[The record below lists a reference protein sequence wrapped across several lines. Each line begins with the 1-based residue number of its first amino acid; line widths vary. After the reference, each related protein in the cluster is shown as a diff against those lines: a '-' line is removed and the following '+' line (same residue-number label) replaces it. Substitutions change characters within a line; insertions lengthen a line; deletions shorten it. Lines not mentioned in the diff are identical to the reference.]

1 MILVLIFFLLF
12 LTLLSLSFS
21 SFCYFTGAVIS
32 LTGGS
37 LNMEAT
43 CTITGAGDLVVNEG
57 EHNLAFSIN
66 AHITIS
72 GGSLIWPLS
81 RGPKQTITFYGGLL
95 INGTSTFV
103 VVSLALTHVFV
114 SFFLPCPQ
122 VLVHCKSNR
131 LLQLW

>member
-1 MILVLIFFLLF
+1 MLITLFPFSASCVGAAIL
-12 LTLLSLSFS
+12 
-21 SFCYFTGAVIS
+21 

-43 CTITGAGDLVVNEG
+43 CTITGAGDLVVNAG

-81 RGPKQTITFYGGLL
+81 RGIKQTITFYGGLL
-95 INGTSTFV
+95 ING
-103 VVSLALTHVFV
+103 
-114 SFFLPCPQ
+114 
-122 VLVHCKSNR
+122 
-131 LLQLW
+131 